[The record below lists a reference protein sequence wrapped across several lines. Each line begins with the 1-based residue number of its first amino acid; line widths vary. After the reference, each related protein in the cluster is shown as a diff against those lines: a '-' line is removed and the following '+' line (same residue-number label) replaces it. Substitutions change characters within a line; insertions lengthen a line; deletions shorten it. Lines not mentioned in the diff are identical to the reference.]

1 MTVEKNDNLEGAWK
15 LHERVSSQD
24 QFLFVIAY

>member
-1 MTVEKNDNLEGAWK
+1 MEKNDNLEGTWK
-15 LHERVSSQD
+15 LHESVSFQN